1 METIMTTIEA
11 YEIFTSLV
19 WVAVAGIA
27 IIVMLAI
34 IIGVMGILKKDG
46 KSPWLALI
54 PFVNIYALART
65 AVSNKNKVFP
75 LITTLFSGTYTILN
89 AAKQISL
96 NGYMETGWSLASDP
110 VFGTC
115 FMLCS
120 ILATI
125 CLFATDVFLARRFNH
140 GMGYAVGLFILPPF
154 FFPMLGFEKNQ
165 NDGAAS

>member
-1 METIMTTIEA
+1 METITTTIEA

-75 LITTLFSGTYTILN
+75 LITILSSGTQSCT
-89 AAKQISL
+89 
-96 NGYMETGWSLASDP
+96 
-110 VFGTC
+110 
-115 FMLCS
+115 
-120 ILATI
+120 
-125 CLFATDVFLARRFNH
+125 
-140 GMGYAVGLFILPPF
+140 
-154 FFPMLGFEKNQ
+154 
-165 NDGAAS
+165 